1 MTEVEKCAEELARS
15 IEKSPERQRLEEAKK
30 RIDGNE
36 ELRNQ
41 IDNFRR
47 DSYLSQNTMNYQNEL
62 EVMQNLFNEHQ
73 KVHMNRDAA
82 EYLDAELSYCRML
95 QKICLR
101 ILAISDLQLDN
112 LEDAIKVSE

>member
-1 MTEVEKCAEELARS
+1 
-15 IEKSPERQRLEEAKK
+15 
-30 RIDGNE
+30 
-36 ELRNQ
+36 
-41 IDNFRR
+41 
-47 DSYLSQNTMNYQNEL
+47 
-62 EVMQNLFNEHQ
+62 
-73 KVHMNRDAA
+73 MNRDAA